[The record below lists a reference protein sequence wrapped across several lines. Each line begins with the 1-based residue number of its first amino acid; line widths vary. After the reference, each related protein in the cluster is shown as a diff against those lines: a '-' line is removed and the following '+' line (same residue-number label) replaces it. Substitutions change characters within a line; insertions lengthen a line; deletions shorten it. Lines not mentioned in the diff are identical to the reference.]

1 MQIKTIYDRKKKEIK
16 NEKSS
21 DQPKKVSLSH
31 KPVFNNLDDND
42 IVEDDNVEDDS
53 DDCDFEEINN
63 APKLN

>member
-1 MQIKTIYDRKKKEIK
+1 MLQYNVVCSRE
-16 NEKSS
+16 
-21 DQPKKVSLSH
+21 QPKKVSLSH